1 MTEECNACVRMLSAL
16 LQKDKSRA
24 QHLIKSIGS
33 SGALIPTENGV
44 QVLIPT
50 TSLNESQSMPLL
62 TQWINNVNVAD
73 PKPLATSAAT
83 EAPSLDTLTITCR
96 PCGDSGPEGSARAF
110 VFGPTPLQIVLC
122 TNRLPLMNS
131 DAIESA
137 LIHELIHI
145 YDIRNR
151 QMDLQDCHQL
161 AYSEVRAAREGEC
174 RAAWWPTSCVKER
187 ALTSTN
193 IMFGEVGRAC
203 IRAVFDTAMD
213 DTVPFSPVTKK
224 CATNRKVIPSAIRH
238 SER

>member
-1 MTEECNACVRMLSAL
+1 MTEECNACVRMLTAL

-33 SGALIPTENGV
+33 AGDLIPTENGV

-50 TSLNESQSMPLL
+50 ISFNESQSMPQL
-62 TQWINNVNVAD
+62 TQWTNVNVTEL
-73 PKPLATSAAT
+73 KPLPASAAT
-83 EAPSLDTLTITCR
+83 EASSLDTLTITCR

-137 LIHELIHI
+137 LIHELMHI
-145 YDIRNR
+145 YDIWTRR
-151 QMDLQDCHQL
+151 MDLQDCHQL

-174 RAAWWPTSCVKER
+174 RAAWWPASCVKEQ
-187 ALTSTN
+187 ALTSTK
-193 IMFGEVGRAC
+193 IMFGEQGRTC
-203 IRAVFDTAMD
+203 IRAVFDTAME
-213 DTVPFSPVTKK
+213 DTEPFSPVAKK
-224 CATNRKVIPSAIRH
+224 CATKGKGSPSAIQH